1 MSGENRLDGADK
13 TRLCPTCRSPI
24 SVLAI
29 KCRFCG
35 EAVGRPKDEA
45 RKLTVD
51 DLGGESSSD
60 FNRSEDVME
69 ALEAYRREEYMPQAA
84 KEEGAGWLRRKRRGK
99 GTAGKP
105 DTRTRR
111 PGAARSTGHDKAGPP
126 KSIWSSNLGI
136 AVAAF
141 AAIVVL
147 IIVAGLVVSQVNSR
161 SGSIETQTSENF
173 RNPAIAILAA
183 GGPGAEALRAAHEAL
198 RRANTPDNQQIANQA
213 RALVE
218 KEVLALMN
226 SEPWDMT
233 KLSRAS
239 DLAKLAASVDPGNSM
254 IRAQKKDVDEEVA
267 AYSMT
272 IVPPLAP
279 GADTVNLRLCPPGEP
294 PVVQPKKKGE
304 EIVGRFKVKEIVPG
318 HVRFEDFN
326 RKNAQGAPRQLDLSI
341 DGTISTR

>member
-24 SVLAI
+24 SVLAT

-99 GTAGKP
+99 GPAGKP
-105 DTRTRR
+105 DTRAGR

-141 AAIVVL
+141 AAIVLL

-218 KEVLALMN
+218 KEVLALV
-226 SEPWDMT
+226 
-233 KLSRAS
+233 KRAEGAGITEKQVLGFAKENLAQYRCPKYVRFVDELPKTATGKVRKNVLAEQFK
-239 DLAKLAASVDPGNSM
+239 DLA
-254 IRAQKKDVDEEVA
+254 R
-267 AYSMT
+267 
-272 IVPPLAP
+272 
-279 GADTVNLRLCPPGEP
+279 R
-294 PVVQPKKKGE
+294 
-304 EIVGRFKVKEIVPG
+304 
-318 HVRFEDFN
+318 
-326 RKNAQGAPRQLDLSI
+326 
-341 DGTISTR
+341 